1 MAINPQINDMAWF
14 GKPADLVG
22 SFQQGMNLAEQSQRM
37 KQSADMHPLKM
48 ADLQSQTDYRS
59 QQTSLAKQRES
70 FNKDM
75 HPLDMA
81 AKRADTAYRTAVT
94 AGVKQET
101 DHKGIMNPLLQ
112 KGQGLLNI
120 ARGFANEKARL
131 ENEWASKTLG
141 DRIEQEGVKLKQSRE
156 DLNHSRANNLLLRG
170 AQSLS
175 NTWRTL
181 QNSLAGLNISKT
193 AMELGQQAESV
204 TKQSAEQPL
213 VQEQLNIIS
222 SPDFDASNYKIP
234 ANISHPDSIKTLE
247 GRLEQA
253 RGTVRQKNLNAADK
267 ALFDSQVQE
276 QTNARNKLSKLD
288 ISVRKVIQSK
298 GKDGKP
304 LYMDGNDI
312 TMEGIDVIN
321 RISAFEEFKTKLS
334 PQQISQI
341 MAEDTNTSLDPNT
354 GLPVV
359 NQWMS
364 GKFVGDVYVPSRDML
379 TKLGYDAGAEKR
391 AAQEALEPYSVT
403 VDGVE
408 YRAGKTPT
416 DQTPKVR
423 EQILERFES
432 NLKRLSDQK
441 DNGVDPVFISEE
453 EKEAAFIDARDT
465 VLRLYG
471 KERARKSASMPKLEP
486 SDEAQLDRMMRL
498 EAIRITGEKK
508 YNTDDGEKDGL
519 ITGGDT
525 AGTWSDGKVG
535 DAMAKVEEHFRNKGI
550 NVLIN
555 PDQIRLS
562 KVGDVVIRP
571 LKTGGYEAVQVTGFT
586 DEGITGKRI
595 NEFYGFDG
603 EYRPNAVS
611 QPAKKPST
619 SKAEPT
625 KKPNTSKAGPTK
637 KPKNLSEINRLSSE
651 LNRLQNLANQK
662 RQEADRHSSA
672 GRNRFGIST
681 EGVPEFRKRREET
694 MSMISEANALDAKAS
709 EIKKKLEAL
718 K

>member
-1 MAINPQINDMAWF
+1 
-14 GKPADLVG
+14 
-22 SFQQGMNLAEQSQRM
+22 
-37 KQSADMHPLKM
+37 
-48 ADLQSQTDYRS
+48 
-59 QQTSLAKQRES
+59 
-70 FNKDM
+70 M

-120 ARGFANEKARL
+120 ARGFANEKAKL

-141 DRIEQEGVKLKQSRE
+141 DRIEQEGVKLAQSRE

-170 AQSLS
+170 AQRLS

-288 ISVRKVIQSK
+288 ISVRKFIQSK

-312 TMEGIDVIN
+312 TMEGVDMIN
-321 RISAFEEFKTKLS
+321 RISAFEELKTNLS

-341 MAEDTNTSLDPNT
+341 IAEDTNTALDPNT
-354 GLPVV
+354 GIPRSMMG
-359 NQWMS
+359 NNPMS

-379 TKLGYDAGAEKR
+379 DKLGYDAGAEKR

-403 VDGVE
+403 VDGVT
-408 YRAGKTPT
+408 YKAGTPPT

-432 NLKRLSDQK
+432 NLKRLSEQK
-441 DNGVDPVFISEE
+441 DNGTDPVFISEE
-453 EKEAAFIDARDT
+453 EKESAFIDARDT

-471 KERARKSASMPKLEP
+471 KNPARKSASMPKREP
-486 SDEAQLDRMMRL
+486 SDVTELDRMMRL
-498 EAIRITGEKK
+498 EAIRITGEGG
-508 YNTDDGEKDGL
+508 YVTENDQEDGL

-525 AGTWSDGKVG
+525 LLQGEEGRVEE
-535 DAMAKVEEHFRNKGI
+535 AMVKVEEHFRDKGI

-555 PDQIRLS
+555 ADQIRQS

-571 LKTGGYEAVQVTGFT
+571 LETGGYEAIQVTGIT
-586 DEGITGKRI
+586 DKGINFKPI
-595 NEFYGFDG
+595 KKFYGFDG
-603 EYRPNAVS
+603 EYRPNAGS
-611 QPAKKPST
+611 QPAKKPVKPVKPAT
-619 SKAEPT
+619 PT
-625 KKPNTSKAGPTK
+625 KKPPSLMFQQKDLPTGPT
-637 KPKNLSEINRLSSE
+637 
-651 LNRLQNLANQK
+651 
-662 RQEADRHSSA
+662 DRRD
-672 GRNRFGIST
+672 G
-681 EGVPEFRKRREET
+681 
-694 MSMISEANALDAKAS
+694 
-709 EIKKKLEAL
+709 
-718 K
+718 

>member
-14 GKPADLVG
+14 GKPADPVD
-22 SFQQGMNLAEQSQRM
+22 SFQKGMNLAEQSQRM
-37 KQSADMHPLKM
+37 SQSADMHPLKM

-94 AGVKQET
+94 AGVKQEP

-120 ARGFANEKARL
+120 ARGFANEKAKL

-141 DRIEQEGVKLKQSRE
+141 DRIEQEGVKLAQSRE

-288 ISVRKVIQSK
+288 ISVRKFIQSK

-312 TMEGIDVIN
+312 TMEGVDMIN
-321 RISAFEEFKTKLS
+321 RISAFEELKTNLS

-341 MAEDTNTSLDPNT
+341 IAEDTNTALDPNT
-354 GLPVV
+354 GIPRSMMG
-359 NQWMS
+359 NNPMS

-379 TKLGYDAGAEKR
+379 DKLGYDAGAEKR

-403 VDGVE
+403 VDGVT
-408 YRAGKTPT
+408 YKAGTPPT

-432 NLKRLSDQK
+432 NLKRLSEQK
-441 DNGVDPVFISEE
+441 DNGTDPVFISEE
-453 EKEAAFIDARDT
+453 EKESAFIDARDT

-471 KERARKSASMPKLEP
+471 KNPARKSASMPKLEP
-486 SDEAQLDRMMRL
+486 SDEERLDRMMRL
-498 EAIRITGEKK
+498 EAIRITGEGG
-508 YNTDDGEKDGL
+508 YVTENDQEDGL

-525 AGTWSDGKVG
+525 LLQGEEGRVEE
-535 DAMAKVEEHFRNKGI
+535 AMVKVEQHFRDKGI
-550 NVLIN
+550 NVLID
-555 PDQIRLS
+555 PDQIKLA

-571 LKTGGYEAVQVTGFT
+571 LRTGGYEAVQVTGFT
-586 DEGITGKRI
+586 TKGGEQGITSKRI
-595 NEFYGFDG
+595 TDFLGFDG
-603 EYRPNAVS
+603 EYRSGSGS
-611 QPAKKPST
+611 QPAKKPVKPAT
-619 SKAEPT
+619 PT
-625 KKPNTSKAGPTK
+625 KKPPSLMFQQKDLPTGPT
-637 KPKNLSEINRLSSE
+637 
-651 LNRLQNLANQK
+651 
-662 RQEADRHSSA
+662 DRRD
-672 GRNRFGIST
+672 G
-681 EGVPEFRKRREET
+681 
-694 MSMISEANALDAKAS
+694 
-709 EIKKKLEAL
+709 
-718 K
+718 

>member
-14 GKPADLVG
+14 GKPADPVG
-22 SFQQGMNLAEQSQRM
+22 SFQKGMNLAEQSQRM
-37 KQSADMHPLKM
+37 SQSADMHPLKM

-120 ARGFANEKARL
+120 ARGFANEKAKL

-141 DRIEQEGVKLKQSRE
+141 DRIEQEGVKLAQSRE

-288 ISVRKVIQSK
+288 ISVRKFIQSK

-312 TMEGIDVIN
+312 TMEGVDMIN
-321 RISAFEEFKTKLS
+321 RISAFEELKTNLS

-341 MAEDTNTSLDPNT
+341 IAEDTNTALDPNT
-354 GLPVV
+354 GIPRSMMG
-359 NQWMS
+359 NNPMS

-379 TKLGYDAGAEKR
+379 DKLGYDAGAEKR

-403 VDGVE
+403 VDGVT
-408 YRAGKTPT
+408 YKAGTPPT

-432 NLKRLSDQK
+432 NLKRLSEQK
-441 DNGVDPVFISEE
+441 DNGTDPVFISEE
-453 EKEAAFIDARDT
+453 EKESAFIDARDT

-471 KERARKSASMPKLEP
+471 KNPARKSASMPKLEP
-486 SDEAQLDRMMRL
+486 SDVTELDRMMRL
-498 EAIRITGEKK
+498 EAIRITGEGG
-508 YNTDDGEKDGL
+508 YVTENDQEDGL

-525 AGTWSDGKVG
+525 LLQGEEGRVEE
-535 DAMAKVEEHFRNKGI
+535 AMVKVEEHFRDKGI

-555 PDQIRLS
+555 ADQIRQS

-571 LKTGGYEAVQVTGFT
+571 LETGGYEAIQVTGIT
-586 DEGITGKRI
+586 DKGINFKPI
-595 NEFYGFDG
+595 KKFYGFDG
-603 EYRPNAVS
+603 EYRPNAGS
-611 QPAKKPST
+611 QPAKKPVKPVKPAT
-619 SKAEPT
+619 PT
-625 KKPNTSKAGPTK
+625 KKPPSLMFQQKDLPTGPT
-637 KPKNLSEINRLSSE
+637 
-651 LNRLQNLANQK
+651 
-662 RQEADRHSSA
+662 DRRD
-672 GRNRFGIST
+672 G
-681 EGVPEFRKRREET
+681 
-694 MSMISEANALDAKAS
+694 
-709 EIKKKLEAL
+709 
-718 K
+718 

>member
-14 GKPADLVG
+14 GKPADPVG
-22 SFQQGMNLAEQSQRM
+22 SFQKGMNLAEQKQRM

-48 ADLQSQTDYRS
+48 ADLKSQTDYRS
-59 QQTSLAKQRES
+59 QQTSLAKQRERHS
-70 FNKDM
+70 EDM

-101 DHKGIMNPLLQ
+101 DHKGRMAPLIE

-120 ARGFANEKARL
+120 ARGFANAKAKL
-131 ENEWASKTLG
+131 ENDWASATLQ
-141 DRIEQEGVKLKQSRE
+141 DRIEQEGNKLEQSRE
-156 DLNHSRANNLLLRG
+156 DLNHSRAMNPLLRG

-181 QNSLAGLNISKT
+181 QNAMSGLDLSKK
-193 AMELGQQAESV
+193 AIELSETSKDVAQ
-204 TKQSAEQPL
+204 QSAEQPL
-213 VQEQLNIIS
+213 VRQQLDIIS

-234 ANISHPDSIKTLE
+234 ANISHPDSIKILE

-253 RGTVRQKNLNAADK
+253 KGTVRQKNLNQASQ
-267 ALFDSQVQE
+267 ALFNSQVEE
-276 QTNARNKLSKLD
+276 QTNAREKLSKLD
-288 ISVRKVIQSK
+288 ISVRKFIQSK

-312 TMEGIDVIN
+312 TMEGVDMIN
-321 RISAFEEFKTKLS
+321 RISAFEELKTNLS

-341 MAEDTNTSLDPNT
+341 IAEDTNTALDPNT
-354 GLPVV
+354 GIPRSMMG
-359 NQWMS
+359 NNPMS

-379 TKLGYDAGAEKR
+379 DKLGYDAGAKKR

-416 DQTPKVR
+416 DVTPEARKL
-423 EQILERFES
+423 IHERFE
-432 NLKRLSDQK
+432 NAVRQENEVRKEKGEGPIPAERVQQLYDQSK
-441 DNGVDPVFISEE
+441 KI
-453 EKEAAFIDARDT
+453 
-465 VLRLYG
+465 VLQSFG
-471 KERARKSASMPKLEP
+471 GERPTKSASMPKLEP

-498 EAIRITGEKK
+498 EAIRITGEKE
-508 YNTDDGEKDGL
+508 YNTDDGEKGGL

-535 DAMAKVEEHFRNKGI
+535 EGMAKVEEHFRNKGI

-571 LKTGGYEAVQVTGFT
+571 LETGGYEAIQVTGIT
-586 DEGITGKRI
+586 DKGINFKPI
-595 NEFYGFDG
+595 KKFYGFDG
-603 EYRPNAVS
+603 EYRPNAGS
-611 QPAKKPST
+611 QPAKKPVKPVKPAT
-619 SKAEPT
+619 PT
-625 KKPNTSKAGPTK
+625 KKPPSLMFQQKDLPTGPT
-637 KPKNLSEINRLSSE
+637 
-651 LNRLQNLANQK
+651 
-662 RQEADRHSSA
+662 DRRD
-672 GRNRFGIST
+672 G
-681 EGVPEFRKRREET
+681 
-694 MSMISEANALDAKAS
+694 
-709 EIKKKLEAL
+709 
-718 K
+718 

>member
-14 GKPADLVG
+14 GKPADPVG
-22 SFQQGMNLAEQSQRM
+22 SFQKGMNLAEQSQRM
-37 KQSADMHPLKM
+37 SQSADMHPLKM

-81 AKRADTAYRTAVT
+81 AKRADTAYRTAGT

-120 ARGFANEKARL
+120 ARGFANEKAKL

-141 DRIEQEGVKLKQSRE
+141 DRIEQEGVKLAQSRE

-288 ISVRKVIQSK
+288 ISVRKFIQSK

-312 TMEGIDVIN
+312 TMEGVDMIN
-321 RISAFEEFKTKLS
+321 RISAFEELKTNLS

-341 MAEDTNTSLDPNT
+341 IAEDTNTALDPNT
-354 GLPVV
+354 GIPRSMMG
-359 NQWMS
+359 NNPMS

-379 TKLGYDAGAEKR
+379 DKLGYDAGAEKR

-403 VDGVE
+403 VDGVT
-408 YRAGKTPT
+408 YKAGTPPT

-432 NLKRLSDQK
+432 NLKRLSEQK
-441 DNGVDPVFISEE
+441 DNGTDPVFISEE
-453 EKEAAFIDARDT
+453 EKESAFIDARDT

-471 KERARKSASMPKLEP
+471 KNPARKSASMPKLEP
-486 SDEAQLDRMMRL
+486 SDVTELDRMMRL
-498 EAIRITGEKK
+498 EAIRITGEGG
-508 YNTDDGEKDGL
+508 YVTENDQEDGL

-525 AGTWSDGKVG
+525 LLQGEEGRVEE
-535 DAMAKVEEHFRNKGI
+535 AMVKVEEHFRDKGI

-555 PDQIRLS
+555 ADQIRQS

-571 LKTGGYEAVQVTGFT
+571 LETGGYEAIQVTGIT
-586 DEGITGKRI
+586 DKGINFKPI
-595 NEFYGFDG
+595 KKFYGFDG
-603 EYRPNAVS
+603 EYRPNAGS
-611 QPAKKPST
+611 QPAKKPVKPVKPAT
-619 SKAEPT
+619 PT
-625 KKPNTSKAGPTK
+625 KKPPSLMFQQKDLPTGPT
-637 KPKNLSEINRLSSE
+637 
-651 LNRLQNLANQK
+651 
-662 RQEADRHSSA
+662 DRRD
-672 GRNRFGIST
+672 G
-681 EGVPEFRKRREET
+681 
-694 MSMISEANALDAKAS
+694 
-709 EIKKKLEAL
+709 
-718 K
+718 

>member
-14 GKPADLVG
+14 GKPADPVD
-22 SFQQGMNLAEQSQRM
+22 SFQKGMNLAEQSQRM
-37 KQSADMHPLKM
+37 SQSADMHPLKM

-94 AGVKQET
+94 AGVEQET
-101 DHKGIMNPLLQ
+101 DHKGKMNPLLR

-141 DRIEQEGVKLKQSRE
+141 DRIEQEGNKLAQSRE
-156 DLNHSRANNLLLRG
+156 DLNHSRAMNPLLRG

-175 NTWRTL
+175 NTWRIL
-181 QNSLAGLNISKT
+181 QNAMSGLGVSKT
-193 AMELGQQAESV
+193 ALELGEMSKDVA
-204 TKQSAEQPL
+204 KQSAEQPL
-213 VQEQLNIIS
+213 VQKQLDIIS
-222 SPDFDASNYKIP
+222 SPDFDAANYKIP
-234 ANISHPDSIKTLE
+234 ANISHPDSIKLLE

-267 ALFDSQVQE
+267 ALFDSQVEE
-276 QTNARNKLSKLD
+276 QTNARDKLSKLD
-288 ISVRKVIQSK
+288 ISVRKLIQSK
-298 GKDGKP
+298 VKYGKP

-312 TMEGIDVIN
+312 TMEGVDMIN
-321 RISAFEEFKTKLS
+321 RISAFEELKTNLS

-341 MAEDTNTSLDPNT
+341 IAEDTNTALDPDT
-354 GLPVV
+354 GIPRSMMG
-359 NQWMS
+359 NNPMS

-379 TKLGYDAGAEKR
+379 DKLGYDAGAEKR

-403 VDGVE
+403 VDGVT
-408 YRAGKTPT
+408 YKAGTPPT

-441 DNGVDPVFISEE
+441 DNGTDPVIISEE
-453 EKEAAFIDARDT
+453 EKESAFIDARDT

-471 KERARKSASMPKLEP
+471 KEPARKSASMPKLEP
-486 SDEAQLDRMMRL
+486 SDEERLDRMMRL
-498 EAIRITGEKK
+498 EAIRITGEGG
-508 YNTDDGEKDGL
+508 YVTENDQEDGL

-525 AGTWSDGKVG
+525 LLQGEEGRVEE
-535 DAMAKVEEHFRNKGI
+535 AMVKVEQHFRDKGI
-550 NVLIN
+550 NVLID
-555 PDQIRLS
+555 PDQIKLA

-571 LKTGGYEAVQVTGFT
+571 LRTGGYEAVQVTGFT
-586 DEGITGKRI
+586 TKGGEQGITSKRI
-595 NEFYGFDG
+595 TDFLGFDG
-603 EYRPNAVS
+603 EYRSGSGS
-611 QPAKKPST
+611 QPAKKPVKPAT
-619 SKAEPT
+619 PT
-625 KKPNTSKAGPTK
+625 KKPPSLMFQQKDLPTGPT
-637 KPKNLSEINRLSSE
+637 
-651 LNRLQNLANQK
+651 
-662 RQEADRHSSA
+662 DRRD
-672 GRNRFGIST
+672 G
-681 EGVPEFRKRREET
+681 
-694 MSMISEANALDAKAS
+694 
-709 EIKKKLEAL
+709 
-718 K
+718 

>member
-14 GKPADLVG
+14 GKPADPVG
-22 SFQQGMNLAEQSQRM
+22 SFQKGMNLAEQSQRM

-81 AKRADTAYRTAVT
+81 AKQADTAYRNAVT

-101 DHKGIMNPLLQ
+101 DHKGRMAPLIE

-120 ARGFANEKARL
+120 ARGFANARAKL
-131 ENEWASKTLG
+131 DNDWASATLAA
-141 DRIEQEGVKLKQSRE
+141 RIEQEGNKLEQSRE
-156 DLNHSRANNLLLRG
+156 DLNHSRAMNPLLRG

-181 QNSLAGLNISKT
+181 QNAMSGLDLSKK
-193 AMELGQQAESV
+193 AIELSETSKDVAQ
-204 TKQSAEQPL
+204 QSAEQPL
-213 VQEQLNIIS
+213 VRQQLDIIS

-234 ANISHPDSIKTLE
+234 ANISHPDSIKILE

-253 RGTVRQKNLNAADK
+253 KDTVRQKNLNQANQ
-267 ALFDSQVQE
+267 ALFNSQVEE
-276 QTNARNKLSKLD
+276 QTNARDKLSKLD
-288 ISVRKVIQSK
+288 ISVRKFIQSK

-312 TMEGIDVIN
+312 TMEGIDAIN
-321 RISAFEEFKTKLS
+321 RISAFEELKTNLS

-341 MAEDTNTSLDPNT
+341 IAEDTNTALDPNT
-354 GLPVV
+354 GIPRSMMG
-359 NQWMS
+359 NNPMS

-379 TKLGYDAGAEKR
+379 DKLGYDAGAKKR

-403 VDGVE
+403 VDGVT
-408 YRAGKTPT
+408 YKAGTPPT

-432 NLKRLSDQK
+432 NLKRLSEQK
-441 DNGVDPVFISEE
+441 ANDPDSAPISES

-486 SDEAQLDRMMRL
+486 SDVTELDRMMRL
-498 EAIRITGEKK
+498 EAIRITGEKE
-508 YNTDDGEKDGL
+508 YNTDDGEEGGL

-555 PDQIRLS
+555 PDQIKLS
-562 KVGDVVIRP
+562 KVGDVIIRP
-571 LKTGGYEAVQVTGFT
+571 LETGGYEAVQVTGFT
-586 DEGITGKRI
+586 SEGGEQGITFKRI
-595 NEFYGFDG
+595 TDFLGFDG
-603 EYRPNAVS
+603 EYRSGSGS
-611 QPAKKPST
+611 QPAKKPVKPAT
-619 SKAEPT
+619 PT
-625 KKPNTSKAGPTK
+625 KKPPSLMFQQKDLPTGPT
-637 KPKNLSEINRLSSE
+637 
-651 LNRLQNLANQK
+651 
-662 RQEADRHSSA
+662 DRRD
-672 GRNRFGIST
+672 G
-681 EGVPEFRKRREET
+681 
-694 MSMISEANALDAKAS
+694 
-709 EIKKKLEAL
+709 
-718 K
+718 